1 MIRTMGFFFYGSS
14 ATASSS
20 AGAAV
25 AMGHLYINNVTLW
38 FTEIQLN
45 DQASVSQASLDL
57 KSRMRD
63 SVVETSAI
71 DALSEL
77 SEALF

>member
-1 MIRTMGFFFYGSS
+1 
-14 ATASSS
+14 
-20 AGAAV
+20 
-25 AMGHLYINNVTLW
+25 MGHLYKNNVTLW
-38 FTEIQLN
+38 FTEIQLI
-45 DQASVSQASLDL
+45 DHASVSQASLDL

-71 DALSEL
+71 DVLSEL